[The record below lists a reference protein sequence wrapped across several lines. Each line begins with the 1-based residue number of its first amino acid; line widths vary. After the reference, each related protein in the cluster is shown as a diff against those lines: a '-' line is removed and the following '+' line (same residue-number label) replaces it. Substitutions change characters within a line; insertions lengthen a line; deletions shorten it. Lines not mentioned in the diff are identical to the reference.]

1 MAMNGKPRT
10 LLGILCML
18 LGVAGSL
25 RAAAT
30 PAGAAGPSA
39 PQVKQVD
46 IHDPV
51 MAKDGDTYYLFSS
64 GPGITTYNSK
74 DMKTWRLEGR
84 VFPGD
89 PSWARSVASRFNGH
103 VWAPDIVTHDGKFY
117 LYYSVSSWGQ
127 NSSAIGLTINKT
139 LHRDSPDYR
148 WEDQGV
154 VVQSVPSR
162 DLWNAIDSTIVV
174 DPNGTAWM
182 GLGSFWGG
190 LKLFRLDASWKK
202 PAEPQ
207 QWYSIAK
214 RERSVLADDRSGGTC
229 RGRRAVPLQEGR
241 LHYLFVSWGL
251 CCRGKDSTY
260 RMMVGRSK
268 DVRGPYLDKEGKD
281 MAKGGGSLFLVGNK
295 GWAGLGRQQRPHLR
309 RQGLLVFHAYE
320 NADNN
325 FHRLKIAEIQWD
337 AAQWPVIDEKVLDDY
352 IGVEV
357 EWIDSKTDPRVS
369 IHRSN
374 H

>member
-127 NSSAIGLTINKT
+127 NSSAIGLIINKT

-190 LKLFRLDASWKK
+190 LKLFRLDAGWKK

-214 RERSVLADDRSGGTC
+214 RERSVLADDRSGGP
-229 RGRRAVPLQEGR
+229 AEVEGPFLFR
-241 LHYLFVSWGL
+241 KGDYTYLFVSWGL
-251 CCRGKDSTY
+251 CARGKDSTY

-295 GWAGLGRQQRPHLR
+295 GWAGWGGNSVHTFD
-309 RQGLLVFHAYE
+309 GKDYCVFHAYE

-357 EWIDSKTDPRVS
+357 E
-369 IHRSN
+369 
-374 H
+374 